1 MSQIQAFKYIV
12 SSITSMSAKHSA
24 AVLVLT
30 IHLIFVDDQEKNAI
44 LLLFCK
50 NICPPALD
58 TSSHKLAYAAS
69 VYTTMV
75 GFEID
80 EKMRINQSAF
90 VYYNFFSNLIALSKS
105 KIVEFLFIEILQPR
119 TSKQMSGCVCVATQ
133 FI

>member
-12 SSITSMSAKHSA
+12 SSIPSMSAKHSA

-44 LLLFCK
+44 LLFCK

-80 EKMRINQSAF
+80 QK
-90 VYYNFFSNLIALSKS
+90 
-105 KIVEFLFIEILQPR
+105 
-119 TSKQMSGCVCVATQ
+119 
-133 FI
+133 